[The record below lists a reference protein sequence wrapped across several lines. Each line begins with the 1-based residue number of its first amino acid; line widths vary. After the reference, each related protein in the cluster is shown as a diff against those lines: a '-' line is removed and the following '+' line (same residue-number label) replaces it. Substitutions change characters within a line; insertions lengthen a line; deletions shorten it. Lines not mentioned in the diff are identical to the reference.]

1 MQQTTWA
8 DRGRQL
14 RFEGGDPPERFNRCL
29 GLARLGGA
37 SVSAPLF
44 SVWIQLRGHGW
55 VEARE
60 GRFDLGA
67 GDWIMLERDSSP
79 QVQVGG
85 RGLCI
90 GLLLDAG
97 ALAALE
103 ALADVVLY
111 SGRGH
116 LSRAERS
123 AALRLW
129 REAAPQGDVQSV
141 RPLLLYL
148 ASVQRELAARVGYCP
163 GRSRSH
169 KRQVFGRMQRAR
181 LYLEGNSHRVVRI
194 DEVARLANFSSWYFS
209 KAFHELY
216 GESPQALAARL
227 RLERAAAL
235 LRDTSMMVGE
245 VAAASGFDNSCSFA
259 RAFRAR
265 YGVTATRYRTGQDR
279 QSQRAAGARRTPR
292 PVRNVPDAFN
302 ASLTTSGERTQ

>member
-1 MQQTTWA
+1 MQQTIWA

-14 RFEGGDPPERFNRCL
+14 RFEAGDPTVSFNRCL

-37 SVSAPLF
+37 AVPAPLF
-44 SVWIQLRGHGW
+44 SVWIQLRGRGW

-60 GRFDLGA
+60 GRFDLDA

-90 GLLLDAG
+90 GLLLDTE
-97 ALAALE
+97 ALASLE
-103 ALADVVLY
+103 ALADVALY
-111 SGRGH
+111 VGRGH
-116 LSRAERS
+116 LSRSERS

-129 REAAPQGDVQSV
+129 REAAPDGDVRSV

-148 ASVQRELAARVGYCP
+148 ASVQRELAARAQHCP
-163 GRSRSH
+163 GRSRGH

-181 LYLEGNSHRVVRI
+181 LYLEGNSDRVVRI

-209 KAFHELY
+209 KAFHVLY

-227 RLERAAAL
+227 RLERAAML
-235 LRDTSMMVGE
+235 LRSTSMMVGE

-279 QSQRAAGARRTPR
+279 QGKRAAAARRGPGA
-292 PVRNVPDAFN
+292 VRNVPDAFN